1 MANING
7 GSSTTVNPWSSKGM
21 SGLASGMDTE
31 SIVQAM
37 LQATQAKI
45 DRQNQKLT
53 TLEWKQSIYRD
64 VITQM
69 HSFQNKF
76 FSYTNSSTNI
86 MSSAFWNAAKV
97 ASSHS
102 AVSVTRT
109 GSNSNAN
116 LEIDYIKSLATAAK
130 RTGKE
135 NVSGDIQLDLGDIAA
150 NWAKDE
156 KGNVD
161 TSATVDLEVS
171 LDGVTKTIQLSLAN
185 AKTGDTLEDTLV
197 RNLDESLSYV
207 FGDSV
212 NASLTGGKLA
222 ITTSEDHTLKI
233 NAKNDTAKNI
243 LGMDGSTVSNK
254 ISMNTRL
261 GDLQLGTALQGDIFG
276 VKING
281 VVIEAT
287 KDDTLSSFM
296 SKVNKSDAGV
306 TMSYN
311 SLKDRFEFTSK
322 NTGAGVNIDVEDI
335 GGNLM
340 NALIGA
346 KGSNVVSSNKLESK
360 LTDLTGTIKAGITY
374 PVENKTFKVTINGT
388 KKEYKIDKADTQEDL
403 IKNLNE
409 QIAKDYKDVSL
420 EANADG
426 SVVFKAGENKVEFGD
441 AEADSLNE
449 MLGFNKGANY
459 FEVASDTKLSEIKG
473 FVADANSEFKFTV
486 DGVEKTLTADS
497 TIDDLVKATGAT
509 FENGRLIVT
518 GSKIADTSGNV
529 VQNLFGTSSLEF
541 NANED
546 PKFEAGLVE
555 GTDAV
560 LSINGQEI
568 YRNSNTFELDGMNIT
583 LNETFNYSGTDDS
596 TTGIGIPADKN
607 EKISLTSTR
616 DNEKIMS
623 TIKDFVNDYNELIK
637 KVRGLTS
644 ESAKELKKYPPLTE
658 AQKKE
663 MTDKEIEL
671 WEEKAKKGLLNHDSL
686 LTSMESQF
694 RGLLYKK
701 ASEDGIALY
710 DMGITTNKDGTL
722 KIDEDK
728 LKATIETNIDGIE
741 ELFTSKDTGLAVQ
754 MNKMVDR
761 FAKSSTGSPGL
772 LVQKAGVKDTATE
785 GQNSINRQM
794 DDIKDFLKR
803 LQNSYDMQKARYW
816 KQLSSLE
823 SIVANSNSTSAWLA
837 DAFA

>member
-7 GSSTTVNPWSSKGM
+7 GSSTTVNPWSNKGF

-76 FSYTNSSTNI
+76 FSYTNGSTNI

-109 GSNSNAN
+109 GSNSNTN

-130 RTGKE
+130 QTGKADI
-135 NVSGDIQLDLGDIAA
+135 SGDIELDISKLSSVTGDTA
-150 NWAKDE
+150 DF
-156 KGNVD
+156 
-161 TSATVDLEVS
+161 EVS
-171 LDGVTKTIQLSLAN
+171 LDGVTKTIKLSLDGLTQDNLADN
-185 AKTGDTLEDTLV
+185 LNKALKNVFGDAVTASVNSGKLLITTSREGHNLKITGKNEAAKTG
-197 RNLDESLSYV
+197 
-207 FGDSV
+207 FGL
-212 NASLTGGKLA
+212 NG
-222 ITTSEDHTLKI
+222 
-233 NAKNDTAKNI
+233 TA
-243 LGMDGSTVSNK
+243 SNK
-254 ISMNTRL
+254 ITTGMKLSDLPLKNKL
-261 GDLQLGTALQGDIFG
+261 NGDVFEFEING
-276 VKING
+276 VKIQ
-281 VVIEAT
+281 AT
-287 KDDTLSSFM
+287 GDDTVSSLM

-311 SLKDRFEFTSK
+311 SIKDCFELTAK
-322 NTGAGVNIDVEDI
+322 NTGAGVGIEVKDVS
-335 GGNLM
+335 GNLM
-340 NALIGA
+340 NALMGA
-346 KGSNVVSSNKLESK
+346 EGSGKVTSNVLKSK
-360 LTDLTGTIKAGITY
+360 ITDLTAN
-374 PVENKTFKVTINGT
+374 NKLDNFVAFDKPMTFKVKVNGDE
-388 KKEYKIDKADTQEDL
+388 KEYSVDKADTKEDF
-403 IKNLNE
+403 IKSLNE
-409 QIAKDYKDVSL
+409 KMSKDGIKLTES
-420 EANADG
+420 EDG
-426 SVVFKAGENKVEFGD
+426 SIVLNAAGNEVEFGV
-441 AEADSLNE
+441 AEAGSINE
-449 MLGFNKGANY
+449 MLGFSDKKNYVEVTATTNLSDLEGFTANADGKFYVNGKEVKTVGDVVGAI
-459 FEVASDTKLSEIKG
+459 S
-473 FVADANSEFKFTV
+473 
-486 DGVEKTLTADS
+486 
-497 TIDDLVKATGAT
+497 GAT
-509 FENGRLIVT
+509 FKDGRIEFTGANEFTLSDTNG
-518 GSKIADTSGNV
+518 SNV
-529 VQNLFGTSSLEF
+529 IQNLFNTSTLKIDTT
-541 NANED
+541 ATMGKLD
-546 PKFEAGLVE
+546 E

-568 YRNSNTFELDGMNIT
+568 HRNTNTFELDGLNIT
-583 LNETFNYSGTDDS
+583 LNEIFNYSKDADGNEV
-596 TTGIGIPADKN
+596 IGN

-616 DNEKIMS
+616 DNEKIMD
-623 TIKDFVNDYNELIK
+623 TIKDFVNEYNKFIK
-637 KVRGLTS
+637 GVRDLTS

-785 GQNSINRQM
+785 GQNAINRQM

-823 SIVANSNSTSAWLA
+823 SVVANSNATSSWLA
-837 DAFA
+837 GAFQ